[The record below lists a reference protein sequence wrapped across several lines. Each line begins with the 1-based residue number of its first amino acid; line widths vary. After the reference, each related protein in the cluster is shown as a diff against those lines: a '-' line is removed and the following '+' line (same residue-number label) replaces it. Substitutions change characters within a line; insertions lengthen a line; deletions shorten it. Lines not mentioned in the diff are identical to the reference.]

1 MKWLFVYVTRKILIY
16 QIYEEIFLKTVICSW
31 HLETLFFFP
40 IYFLLF
46 YFVLSFGELEYGKN
60 AYKFSGKQS
69 YKLTWP
75 LV

>member
-1 MKWLFVYVTRKILIY
+1 MKWLFVYVTRQILIY
-16 QIYEEIFLKTVICSW
+16 QIYEEIFLKTVIWGW
-31 HLETLFFFP
+31 HLETLFFLS

>member
-1 MKWLFVYVTRKILIY
+1 MIICLCYQTNINN

-46 YFVLSFGELEYGKN
+46 HFVLSFGELEYGKN

-69 YKLTWP
+69 YKLI
-75 LV
+75 

>member
-1 MKWLFVYVTRKILIY
+1 M
-16 QIYEEIFLKTVICSW
+16 FLKTVIYSW

-46 YFVLSFGELEYGKN
+46 YFVLSLGELEYGKN

-69 YKLTWP
+69 YKLI
-75 LV
+75 